1 LLNSSDRQL
10 FRIGAIAAMLGP
22 LVLSVSTLMHPLEA
36 DPNDAVAAFTEYAA
50 DGLWVGT
57 HLGQFL
63 GVVMIVAALVMPSR
77 SLDEGKAA
85 AWSRIGLAGAIA
97 TLACTAVLQAV
108 DGVALKFMV
117 DRWAA
122 APPEQQPAIFEAAFG
137 VRQVEIGLASLT
149 SLLFGI
155 TVTAYGIGMTLSPI
169 YPIWVGFLAI
179 LDGLGTAVGAIV
191 LAYTGFS
198 ESMMMISMPA
208 NLLLLVWMI
217 VVGVLMW
224 RRIDKEH
231 TGSSGA

>member
-1 LLNSSDRQL
+1 MPDSSDRQL
-10 FRIGAIAAMLGP
+10 LRVGAVAAMLGP
-22 LVLSVSTLMHPLEA
+22 LVLFVSTLMHPLEA

-50 DGLWVGT
+50 DRLWVGT

-63 GVVMIVAALVMPSR
+63 GVAMIVAALVLLSR
-77 SLDEGKAA
+77 SLEAGKAA
-85 AWSRIGLAGAIA
+85 AWSRIGLGGAIA
-97 TLACTAVLQAV
+97 TLAATAVLQAV
-108 DGVALKFMV
+108 DGVALKFLV

-155 TVTAYGIGMTLSPI
+155 TVTIYGVAMILSPI
-169 YPIWVGFLAI
+169 YPGWVGFLAI
-179 LDGLGTAVGAIV
+179 LGGLGTSAGAVV

-198 ESMMMISMPA
+198 ESMMMINMPA

-217 VVGVLMW
+217 VVGGLMW
-224 RRIDKEH
+224 RRVVP
-231 TGSSGA
+231 GSSPS